1 MLRGVKIIKY
11 MQKKFFRMLVAIMVI
26 VSAMLTSC
34 KNDDDEIIVNNTF
47 IKQTAEIRD
56 TVEKVVVDT
65 VSTME
70 IYWFDIATLVD
81 HYLDI
86 GKGCSETSE
95 YEDYVDRSSALPIHE
110 YLVWIGYSTVNYGW
124 HRSWQQ
130 YSIQEETEKV
140 LPRNYQRLATFE
152 EDVVFPARAYVQKLK
167 DMGYGG
173 SHYTSWIDPG
183 DFLREAIKN
192 YHGNDSYG
200 YIIIVEE
207 VARASFI
214 FGI

>member
-1 MLRGVKIIKY
+1 M
-11 MQKKFFRMLVAIMVI
+11 KKFFIVVVLAFLTAI
-26 VSAMLTSC
+26 TSC
-34 KNDDDEIIVNNTF
+34 QNDDDEIIVNINPTEVVHD
-47 IKQTAEIRD
+47 TVEVIRD
-56 TVEKVVVDT
+56 TVVGVDT
-65 VSTME
+65 IVEDRSLDQM
-70 IYWFDIATLVD
+70 YWFDIATLVD

-95 YEDYVDRSSALPIHE
+95 YEDYVDRYSALPIHE

-192 YHGNDSYG
+192 YHGKDSYG
-200 YIIIVEE
+200 YTIIVEE
-207 VARASFI
+207 VANANFI